1 MTQRNR
7 VIWQYQDLSSDP
19 SSSSR
24 IIFAVFRNLYLIL
37 NWWTTQREAHAISM
51 NPNGRIWKM
60 VLCLPGDHIKNH
72 TMQVHGKSTVM
83 PLLRV
88 INKNWT
94 ICTSVFCNNNDCFIF
109 QEQIQFIRILFF
121 VLLATEKPIKRE
133 WSFYIKELICNVILT
148 LEGWRSGLHL
158 HLHNQEP
165 DTTTPLH
172 CPWPRMS
179 VM

>member
-37 NWWTTQREAHAISM
+37 NWWTTQREAHAISI

-72 TMQVHGKSTVM
+72 TMQVQGKSTVM

-88 INKNWT
+88 INKNLT
-94 ICTSVFCNNNDCFIF
+94 ICISVFCNNNDFASSSKNKGRYYSIRATCIMKFCFF
-109 QEQIQFIRILFF
+109 CKNHSGPFIHI
-121 VLLATEKPIKRE
+121 T
-133 WSFYIKELICNVILT
+133 WY
-148 LEGWRSGLHL
+148 HL
-158 HLHNQEP
+158 NCQKTSKGAP
-165 DTTTPLH
+165 S
-172 CPWPRMS
+172 RGF
-179 VM
+179 